1 MDLFALDFCLKN
13 GTKKVSKLT
22 NPLIMISVDGV
33 TYLHILGREAK
44 LTEFISHYITS
55 CNVVIKESITHPRH
69 SAWRTL
75 SAISV
80 TLNSI
85 KNSGFFQQ

>member
-1 MDLFALDFCLKN
+1 
-13 GTKKVSKLT
+13 
-22 NPLIMISVDGV
+22 MISLDGV

-75 SAISV
+75 SAISAA
-80 TLNSI
+80 LYAI